1 MRLLGEQHSMST
13 RRTIVLAGSALVLVT
28 IALAARH
35 WTESEPRIVVIRDPA
50 GQRATMLLN
59 AADTAIAHGRPE
71 IARVAL
77 ASAYDQPTASPEI
90 AIRVA
95 RLADRLH
102 EESTA
107 ALAYRRYLSVAPGS
121 PAADT
126 VRTRLLALVREP
138 MASRAVGAA
147 PVADLRHVAETT
159 ESAGETD
166 RVVEATAAPHRR
178 PVRRTTLRTAAA
190 R

>member
-1 MRLLGEQHSMST
+1 MPT
-13 RRTIVLAGSALVLVT
+13 RRTVVLAGSAIVLST
-28 IALAARH
+28 IALAAHH
-35 WTESEPRIVVIRDPA
+35 WIAAEPRVVVIRDPA

-77 ASAYDQPTASPEI
+77 ASAYDQPTTSAEV

-95 RLADRLH
+95 RLADRLQ

-107 ALAYRRYLSVAPGS
+107 VLAYRRYLSVAPGS

-126 VRTRLLALVREP
+126 VRTRLLALARD
-138 MASRAVGAA
+138 SRVAQAIGAA
-147 PVADLRHVAETT
+147 HVAGRGHAPATT
-159 ESAGETD
+159 ESTGETE
-166 RVVEATAAPHRR
+166 RVVEAVAAPRR
-178 PVRRTTLRTAAA
+178 QPARRVTLRTAAA